1 MNAFRRI
8 ARVTAAALWFLLGGT
23 LGAMIVF
30 VGVLWCLS
38 DLPGD
43 EPLNAGDAMGAA
55 AAAGIAFFCSPLGF
69 FAGLGCALYLLK
81 RWSLFQ
87 TKPEMATEGE
97 NSG

>member
-1 MNAFRRI
+1 MKAFRRG
-8 ARVTAAALWFLLGGT
+8 ARVAATALWLLLGGT
-23 LGAMIVF
+23 LGAIVVF
-30 VGVLWCLS
+30 AGVLWCLS

-69 FAGLGCALYLLK
+69 FAGLGCALYLIK

-87 TKPEMATEGE
+87 TKPEMAADDE
-97 NSG
+97 NSS